1 METEP
6 PFYVRK
12 IGFVSLIQEL
22 DRQSR
27 SGENVTLG
35 DAFEHAGARMH
46 GAAILLMALPECIP
60 LPIPSIGAILGVPL
74 ITVSA
79 HMALYGERGNLP
91 ANARSIA
98 LPQQMIEMMSRY
110 IIGPLRYVERI
121 SRPRLSRL
129 ASHER
134 LIGIVCVLMSLLLL
148 LPIPLMNALP
158 AIALV
163 CLSWGLVQSDGLFVG
178 VGVVISTAV
187 VLSLLAIADRL
198 VSLLG

>member
-1 METEP
+1 MEAEP
-6 PFYVRK
+6 PFDVRK

-35 DAFEHAGARMH
+35 DAFEHAGVRVH

-60 LPIPSIGAILGVPL
+60 LPIPSIGAVLGVPL
-74 ITVSA
+74 ITVSV
-79 HMALYGERGNLP
+79 HMALYAERGNLP

-110 IIGPLRYVERI
+110 MIGPLRYVERI

-148 LPIPLMNALP
+148 LQQVML
-158 AIALV
+158 
-163 CLSWGLVQSDGLFVG
+163 Q
-178 VGVVISTAV
+178 
-187 VLSLLAIADRL
+187 
-198 VSLLG
+198 

>member
-1 METEP
+1 MESEP
-6 PFYVRK
+6 PFDIRK
-12 IGFVSLIQEL
+12 TGLVALIQEL
-22 DRQSR
+22 DRQSL
-27 SGENVTLG
+27 SGKNVTLG
-35 DAFEHAGARMH
+35 DAIEQAGVRVH
-46 GAAILLMALPECIP
+46 GAAILLMALPECLP
-60 LPIPSIGAILGVPL
+60 LPIPSFGAILGVPL
-74 ITVSA
+74 IAVSA

-98 LPQQMIEMMSRY
+98 LPQRMIEMMSRY
-110 IIGPLRYVERI
+110 MIGPLRYVEHI

-129 ASHER
+129 ASRER

-163 CLSWGLVQSDGLFVG
+163 CLSWGLVQRDGLLVG
-178 VGVVISTAV
+178 VGIVISTAV

>member
-6 PFYVRK
+6 PFDVRK

-163 CLSWGLVQSDGLFVG
+163 CLSWGLVQGDGLFVG